1 MSCCIPRVRETRLQI
16 KERTEREI
24 RNRTAV
30 RIAQLYTDAEAEEE
44 RREAEGNEVGC
55 NIVRED
61 RIQEGRLVECERCRR
76 FDLVFDRLFLVFLVV
91 LSALCLDF
99 LYHADKKR

>member
-1 MSCCIPRVRETRLQI
+1 MPRVRETRLQI
-16 KERTEREI
+16 KEQTEREI

-44 RREAEGNEVGC
+44 RKEGKGNEVGC
-55 NIVRED
+55 NIVRKD

-76 FDLVFDRLFLVFLVV
+76 FDLVLTD
-91 LSALCLDF
+91 CF
-99 LYHADKKR
+99 LYFLWC

>member
-1 MSCCIPRVRETRLQI
+1 MRRVRETRMQI

-30 RIAQLYTDAEAEEE
+30 RIAQLYRGAEAEEE
-44 RREAEGNEVGC
+44 RRETEGNEVVC

-61 RIQEGRLVECERCRR
+61 SRQEGRPVAVR
-76 FDLVFDRLFLVFLVV
+76 
-91 LSALCLDF
+91 AL
-99 LYHADKKR
+99 